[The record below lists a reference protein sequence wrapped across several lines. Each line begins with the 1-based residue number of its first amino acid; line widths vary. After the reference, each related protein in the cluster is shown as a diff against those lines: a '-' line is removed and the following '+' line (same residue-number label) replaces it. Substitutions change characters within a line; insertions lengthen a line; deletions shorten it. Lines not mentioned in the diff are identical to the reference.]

1 MLRSAKPLPF
11 VAVLLGAALGYAA
24 ASGHLGPL
32 KKAIAAPPAQGPG
45 GAGGGDPSDAG
56 SCCSS
61 EMNKGP
67 LLALATHNRTVSAA
81 AQRSGKKP
89 NILVIFG
96 DDIGYWNVSAYNRG
110 MMGYRT
116 ANIDRLAK
124 EGAIFT
130 DHYAQQSCTA
140 GRAAF
145 ITGQSC
151 FRTGL
156 LKVGLPGAKEGL
168 SEKDPTLAELLK
180 PQGYATGQFGKNH
193 VGDRNEFLPTV
204 HGFDEFFGNLYHLNA
219 EDEPENPDYP
229 KDPGFRAKFGP
240 RGVLKCKAS
249 DKDDPTEDARFGR
262 VGKQTIED
270 TGPLSTKRMETVD
283 EEFLAASLD
292 FIDRQ
297 AKADKPF
304 FCWFNSTRMHIYTH
318 LKPTSRGETGLG
330 ITADGMTEFDGMVGQ
345 LLKKLDDLG
354 IADNT
359 IVLWT
364 TDNGAEVFSWPDG
377 GTTPFK
383 GEKNTNWEGGYRV
396 PCIMRWP
403 GVIKPGTEIN
413 HITSHE
419 DFVPTLVAAAG
430 EADVKEK
437 LLTGYQAAGKSFKV
451 HLDGYDQR
459 DVLAG
464 TGPGKRQE
472 FFYWTDDGSLAGL
485 RYDRWKLAFLDQRA
499 EGLNVWQEPLVAL
512 RFPKLF
518 DLRADPFERAQT
530 DSGDYGRWRVEHAF
544 LLIPAQAYVARHL
557 ATYQQFPPRQKPG
570 SFSMDQVLQ
579 KLQEHGRGSN

>member
-1 MLRSAKPLPF
+1 MRVKPRGQSGSHTDQEIENVSRRRMLLAGTALAAAGVST
-11 VAVLLGAALGYAA
+11 AAL
-24 ASGHLGPL
+24 
-32 KKAIAAPPAQGPG
+32 AQ
-45 GAGGGDPSDAG
+45 AQSKPS
-56 SCCSS
+56 
-61 EMNKGP
+61 
-67 LLALATHNRTVSAA
+67 
-81 AQRSGKKP
+81 RSGSPSGAKP

-116 ANIDRLAK
+116 PNIDRIAK
-124 EGAIFT
+124 EGAILT

-145 ITGQSC
+145 ITGQSG

-180 PQGYATGQFGKNH
+180 PHGYATGQFGKNH
-193 VGDRNEFLPTV
+193 LGDRNEHLPTV

-219 EDEPENPDYP
+219 EEEPENPDYP
-229 KDPGFRAKFGP
+229 KNPEFHSRFGP
-240 RGVLKCKAS
+240 RGVLKCRAT
-249 DKDDPTEDARFGR
+249 DRDDPTEDPRFGR
-262 VGKQTIED
+262 VGRQTIDD
-270 TGPLSTKRMETVD
+270 TGPLTRKRMETAD
-283 EEFLAASLD
+283 EEFLAGALD
-292 FIDRQ
+292 FIDRKHQ
-297 AKADKPF
+297 ANTPF
-304 FCWFNSTRMHIYTH
+304 FCWFNATRMHIYTH
-318 LKPTSRGETGLG
+318 LKPASKGKTGMG
-330 ITADGMTEFDGMVGQ
+330 IVADGMTEFDGMVGQ

-359 IVLWT
+359 IVVWT

-396 PCIMRWP
+396 PCVMRWP

-430 EADVKEK
+430 EPGVKEK
-437 LLTGYQAAGKSFKV
+437 LLAGYRAAGKTFKV

-459 DVLAG
+459 ELLSGAG
-464 TGPGKRQE
+464 QGKRQE
-472 FFYWTDDGSLAGL
+472 YFYWTDDGNLAGL
-485 RYDRWKLAFLDQRA
+485 RYDRWKLVFLEQRA
-499 EGLNVWQEPLVAL
+499 EGLKVWENPLIPL

-518 DLRADPFERAQT
+518 DIRADPFERAQT
-530 DSGDYGRWRVEHAF
+530 DAGEYARWRVERAF
-544 LLIPAQAYVARHL
+544 ALVPAQAYVAQHL
-557 ATYQQFPPRQKPG
+557 KTYVEFPPRQTPG
-570 SFSMDQVLQ
+570 TFSLEHVLA
-579 KLQEHGRGSN
+579 KLQDAGRR

>member
-1 MLRSAKPLPF
+1 MNSLSIKINPQKMD
-11 VAVLLGAALGYAA
+11 
-24 ASGHLGPL
+24 S
-32 KKAIAAPPAQGPG
+32 KKTFIRVVF
-45 GAGGGDPSDAG
+45 
-56 SCCSS
+56 
-61 EMNKGP
+61 
-67 LLALATHNRTVSAA
+67 LYALAIWLVVLSIPDAL
-81 AQRSGKKP
+81 AQAKKP

-116 ANIDRLAK
+116 PNIDRIAK

-168 SEKDPTLAELLK
+168 SEKDPTLADLLK
-180 PQGYATGQFGKNH
+180 PHGYATGQFGKNH
-193 VGDRNEFLPTV
+193 LGDRNEFLPTV

-219 EDEPENPDYP
+219 EEEPENPDYP
-229 KDPGFRAKFGP
+229 KNPEFRAKFGP
-240 RGVLKCKAS
+240 RGVLRCKAS
-249 DKDDPTEDARFGR
+249 AKDDATEDPRFGR

-270 TGPLSTKRMETVD
+270 TGPLTKKRMETVD
-283 EEFLAASLD
+283 EEFLNASLD

-297 AKADKPF
+297 HKANKPF
-304 FCWFNSTRMHIYTH
+304 FVWFNSTRMHIYTH
-318 LKPTSRGETGLG
+318 LKPESKGKTGLG
-330 ITADGMTEFDGMVGQ
+330 IVADGMTELDGMVGQ

-359 IVLWT
+359 IVVWT
-364 TDNGAEVFSWPDG
+364 TDNGAEAFSWPDG

-396 PCIMRWP
+396 PCVMRWP

-413 HITSHE
+413 EITSHE

-430 EADVKEK
+430 EGTVKDK
-437 LLTGYQAAGKSFKV
+437 LLAGYAASGKNFKV

-459 DVLAG
+459 DLVSG
-464 TGPGKRQE
+464 KGPSKRE
-472 FFYWTDDGSLAGL
+472 EYFYWTDDGNLAGL
-485 RYDRWKLAFLDQRA
+485 RYNKWKLAFLEQRS
-499 EGLNVWQEPLVAL
+499 EGLDVWQDPLVVL

-518 DLRADPFERAQT
+518 DLKADPFERAQT
-530 DSGDYGRWRVEHAF
+530 DAGDYARWRVEHAF
-544 LLIPAQAYVARHL
+544 ALVPAQAFVARHL
-557 ATYQQFPPRQKPG
+557 ATYRDYPPRQKPG
-570 SFSMDQVLQ
+570 SFSLDQVLA
-579 KLQEHGRGSN
+579 KLHEQPTKQ